1 MPAPSSNTSASPAR
15 QHQWRARRWP
25 GLVLNLCLWLALWAL
40 LSSNQGWEFGLPL
53 AVLAT
58 LASLRL
64 QLHAGPM
71 HLRYLPGFL
80 GFFILELFIG
90 GWDVARRAWHPRLPI
105 KPQWVRYEMSSAD
118 PRVQLLLSAMVGL
131 LPGTLVSHLEGQTLH
146 LHALDHQ
153 QSWSDTVARLEQHLD
168 QLLKGPSR

>member
-15 QHQWRARRWP
+15 QPWRVRWWL
-25 GLVLNLCLWLALWAL
+25 GALLNLGLWLALWAL
-40 LSSNQGWEFGLPL
+40 LSSNQGWAFGLPL
-53 AVLAT
+53 ALLAT

-64 QLHAGPM
+64 RLHTGPI

-105 KPQWVRYEMSSAD
+105 KPQWVRYEVSSAD

-131 LPGTLVSHLEGQTLH
+131 LPGTLASHVDGQTLH
-146 LHALDHQ
+146 LHALDHRQ
-153 QSWSDTVARLEQHLD
+153 NWSDTVAHLEQHLD
-168 QLLKGPSR
+168 QLLEGPSR